1 MNPHEKGVYAPND
14 EVDTPK
20 KKWYHPRKCG
30 QPTAAFLLLFCSC
43 FAVDEGDLRMAIDLV
58 GLVVEWVGFDHISD

>member
-1 MNPHEKGVYAPND
+1 MLITTRRTHL
-14 EVDTPK
+14 K

-30 QPTAAFLLLFCSC
+30 QPTAVFFFTVLLMFWC
-43 FAVDEGDLRMAIDLV
+43 DEGDLRMAIDLV